1 MQIPR
6 DICVLVADHGVG
18 DHYIVAGFAETIR
31 RQFGVRVWMAG
42 RDDLPFM
49 TRLFPAV
56 ERYLHWPAKSSRAG
70 LKETRIRGGALFD
83 AHFPGLELMRAV
95 GYRDFHFL
103 DAYRC
108 RFGLPPDAPLS
119 QPARPSEDELREAQA
134 ALEAAGIPVG
144 RFVLLCPDARS
155 TPTDGVTPGFWQGVA
170 QGLRAAGLTPVVN
183 TGPGAKA
190 PEGMEDFS
198 APLQWLRS
206 VAMLS
211 AGVCTVRSGLSDLF
225 CDLPCAQAVV
235 YPEVRYWAG
244 PLRHGTNFQRF
255 GLEHPPHELT
265 VTPASAAQSAREI
278 VALFAD
284 APAPAVLVG

>member
-18 DHYIVAGFAETIR
+18 DHYIVAGFAEAIR
-31 RQFGVRVWMAG
+31 RQFGVRIWMAG

-56 ERYLHWPAKSSRAG
+56 ERYLQWPAKSSRAG
-70 LKETRIRGGALFD
+70 LKEPRIRGGTLFD

-108 RFGLPPDAPLS
+108 RFELPPDAQLS

-134 ALEAAGIPVG
+134 ALEAADIPIG
-144 RFVLLCPDARS
+144 QFVLLCPDARS
-155 TPTDGVTPGFWQGVA
+155 TPTDGVTPGFWQGLA

-183 TGPGAKA
+183 TGPGSKA
-190 PEGMEDFS
+190 PEGMAGFS

-206 VAMLS
+206 VAMMS

-225 CDLPCAQAVV
+225 CDLPCAQVVV

-255 GLEHPPHELT
+255 GLARPPHELT
-265 VTPASAAQSAREI
+265 VTTASAAQSARKI
-278 VALFAD
+278 VALFANSK
-284 APAPAVLVG
+284 V